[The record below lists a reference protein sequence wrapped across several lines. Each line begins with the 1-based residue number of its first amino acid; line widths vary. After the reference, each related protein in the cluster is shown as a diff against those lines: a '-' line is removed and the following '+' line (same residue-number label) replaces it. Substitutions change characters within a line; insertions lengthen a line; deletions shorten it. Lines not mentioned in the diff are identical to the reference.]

1 MMGHALGHAHGMGH
15 ARPHYHSFCSS
26 CCHPVEACCC
36 GCRECRKV
44 PKELLVDP
52 GMVQKTAP
60 VKKLQT
66 LEAEGAEQAPK
77 TMTALV
83 TLLSDLLGAGEESA
97 PTGAAAEGT
106 AERQAATPFN
116 LESKEITEVST
127 KLPIN
132 TAALKRMVE
141 GSAVIGG
148 GCCVH
153 LSVEYMPSNQLGVLS
168 SAKPV
173 ALVGVGVLDS
183 QGTFLAWG
191 KLGVEGYAIKED
203 IITTNPGAR
212 LLVVALNAVARVRWC
227 EVFSC

>member
-1 MMGHALGHAHGMGH
+1 MMGYAPAHAHGMGH
-15 ARPHYHSFCSS
+15 AMPHYHAFCSA
-26 CCHPVEACCC
+26 CCHPVSACCC

-52 GMVQKTAP
+52 GLVQKTAP
-60 VKKLQT
+60 AKRLQT
-66 LEAEGAEQAPK
+66 LEAEGPEQPPK
-77 TMTALV
+77 TMAALL
-83 TLLSDLLGAGEESA
+83 TLLTDLLGASEEPA
-97 PTGAAAEGT
+97 PTGAAAEGG
-106 AERQAATPFN
+106 AERAAATPFN
-116 LESKEITEVST
+116 LESKVITDVSA

-132 TAALKRMVE
+132 AAALRRMVE
-141 GSAVIGG
+141 GAAVIGG

-153 LSVEYMPSNQLGVLS
+153 LSVEYMPSNQLGVLAT
-168 SAKPV
+168 AKPV

-183 QGTFLAWG
+183 QGTLLAWG